1 MSLKS
6 LKLPNNSEVLV
17 ASNSYIACILS
28 ILNAG
33 LKPVLIEPDLETYNI
48 DPKKFQKKFQKKTKV
63 ILAVHLYGKSCE
75 MDKIL
80 KFAKNIIFI

>member
-33 LKPVLIEPDLETYNI
+33 PNQFLLSQTWRTYNI
-48 DPKKFQKKFQKKTKV
+48 DPKKFQKKFQKKNQSNFSSSFV
-63 ILAVHLYGKSCE
+63 W
-75 MDKIL
+75 
-80 KFAKNIIFI
+80 